1 MESQQD
7 FIHIIVHTT
16 SHGNPSTENKFFF
29 FSQAAF
35 TLLSTTIFTNYIS
48 ATLLLILI
56 PFS

>member
-29 FSQAAF
+29 FLKLRLHHFQPLF
-35 TLLSTTIFTNYIS
+35 
-48 ATLLLILI
+48 LLILLV
-56 PFS
+56 PPYY

>member
-29 FSQAAF
+29 FFS
-35 TLLSTTIFTNYIS
+35 SCVYI
-48 ATLLLILI
+48 T
-56 PFS
+56 FNHYFY